1 MTVALLKMLKRM
13 LRLLLAMG
21 KKQAVLLGCRESWA
35 ITNYWRRS
43 VAVVRAWYFELGK
56 RVSIAQSP

>member
-21 KKQAVLLGCRESWA
+21 KKQGVLLGCRESRA
-35 ITNYWRRS
+35 ITNCWRRS
-43 VAVVRAWYFELGK
+43 VAVVRAWYFALGK

>member
-21 KKQAVLLGCRESWA
+21 KKQAVLLGCRENWA
-35 ITNYWRRS
+35 ITNYWKKL
-43 VAVVRAWYFELGK
+43 VAAVRVWYFVLGK
-56 RVSIAQSP
+56 RVLTAQSR